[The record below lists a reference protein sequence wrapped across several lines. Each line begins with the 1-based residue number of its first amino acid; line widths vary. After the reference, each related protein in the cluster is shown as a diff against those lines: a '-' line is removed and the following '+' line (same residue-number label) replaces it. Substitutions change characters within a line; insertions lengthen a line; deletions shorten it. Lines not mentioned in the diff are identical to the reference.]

1 MTTVDEL
8 IKKAKIIEE
17 TKKGM
22 KRERIKQIKSKIKSG
37 VKKIHGR
44 IEKVESKTGKFIDRV
59 MNAKLK
65 SRKILKPSKTTL
77 TIKKFTPA
85 PYVNRYFKDEMKE
98 AKEMFFE

>member
-77 TIKKFTPA
+77 TIKKKYNPEL
-85 PYVNRYFKDEMKE
+85 VGSLYFKNEKDG
-98 AKEMFFE
+98 MFLE